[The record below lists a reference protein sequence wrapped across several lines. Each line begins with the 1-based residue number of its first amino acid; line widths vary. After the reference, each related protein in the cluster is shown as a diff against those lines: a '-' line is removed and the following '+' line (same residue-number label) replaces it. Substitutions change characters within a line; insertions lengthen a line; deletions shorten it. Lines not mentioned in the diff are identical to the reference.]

1 MMSNF
6 EKRVRQARRQSMRKW
21 ARGLRYCADVGVIF
35 TGAMGLWMVACVV
48 LS

>member
-1 MMSNF
+1 MSNF

-35 TGAMGLWMVACVV
+35 TGAGCLWFFAAVV

>member
-1 MMSNF
+1 MSDF
-6 EKRVRQARRQSMRKW
+6 EKRVTKARRQSMRKW

-35 TGAMGLWMVACVV
+35 TGAGCLWFFAAVV